1 MLFHNVLD
9 YKLWAFEHL
18 WAPGALKTVEERA
31 TLHSH
36 FVPFGDAALTA
47 GSHIKRTRWGRESC
61 VAYVTARMLLVVPYM
76 SAHWA
81 TNQKQYKL
89 ADR

>member
-36 FVPFGDAALTA
+36 VVPFGDAALTV
-47 GSHIKRTRWGRESC
+47 
-61 VAYVTARMLLVVPYM
+61 VAPNFALRSNSEIP
-76 SAHWA
+76 
-81 TNQKQYKL
+81 
-89 ADR
+89 